1 MKNNLSMIDQAS
13 TASFTEASAA
23 ITEVSVILPVYNE
36 QTCIEKTFDAVL
48 NYSRLHPNYHFLFV
62 NDGSSDWTKP
72 LLQSKINA
80 AGRKEIQLLSYDF
93 HAGKGFAIKRGL
105 VHTHGDYIC
114 YIDSDLAY
122 SLEHLELLIA
132 ELQQFDIVIGCRRL
146 IREKELSLSRRIARR
161 VFNLLSRG
169 LLDLP
174 YRDTQ
179 AGLKGFRRQAM
190 KLLFSKQTMNGFSF
204 DVELIYI
211 AEKCGYSITEI
222 PAIVSDEHQQK
233 RSQVNLFSDSL
244 EMLFDLLAI
253 RFNDRRGK
261 YD

>member
-1 MKNNLSMIDQAS
+1 MKSNLSMIDQAS
-13 TASFTEASAA
+13 TEASRV

-48 NYSRLHPNYHFLFV
+48 EYSRSHPTYHFLFV

-72 LLQSKINA
+72 FLQSKINA

-93 HAGKGFAIKRGL
+93 HAGKGYAIKRGL
-105 VHTHGDYIC
+105 VHTYGDYVC

-122 SLEHLELLIA
+122 SLDHLELLITA
-132 ELQQFDIVIGCRRL
+132 LQQVDIAIGCRRS
-146 IREKELSLSRRIARR
+146 IQEKGLSLSRRIAGR

-169 LLDLP
+169 LLYLP
-174 YRDTQ
+174 YQDTQ
-179 AGLKGFRRQAM
+179 AGLKGFRRQAI

-211 AEKCGYSITEI
+211 AKKCGYSIAEI
-222 PAIVSDEHQQK
+222 PAIVSSEHQRK

-253 RFNDRRGK
+253 RFNDRRRK

>member
-1 MKNNLSMIDQAS
+1 MKSNLSMIDQAS
-13 TASFTEASAA
+13 TEASRV

-48 NYSRLHPNYHFLFV
+48 EYSRSHPTYHFLFV

-72 LLQSKINA
+72 FLQSKINA

-93 HAGKGFAIKRGL
+93 HAGKGYAIKRGL
-105 VHTHGDYIC
+105 VHTYGDYVC
-114 YIDSDLAY
+114 YVDSDLAY
-122 SLEHLELLIA
+122 SLDHLELLIV
-132 ELQQFDIVIGCRRL
+132 ELQQFDIVIGCRR
-146 IREKELSLSRRIARR
+146 RVGEKRLSFSRRIAGR

-174 YRDTQ
+174 YRDMQ
-179 AGLKGFRRQAM
+179 AGLKGFRRHSA
-190 KLLFSKQTMNGFSF
+190 KALFLKQTMNGFSF

-211 AEKCGYSITEI
+211 ARKFGYSITEI
-222 PAIVSDEHQQK
+222 PAIVSNEHQRK
-233 RSQVNLFSDSL
+233 RSQVNLLSDSL
-244 EMLFDLLAI
+244 AMLFDLLTI